1 MTGVRVGS
9 PAFFF
14 PLRTLLKKG
23 AKRRFHLRSTLG
35 PLEEG
40 GRLGRWGEGEGC
52 NAGAR
57 AAVVHYYV
65 LVRSAK
71 SRDFS

>member
-40 GRLGRWGEGEGC
+40 GAVGEVGG
-52 NAGAR
+52 GGG
-57 AAVVHYYV
+57 
-65 LVRSAK
+65 L
-71 SRDFS
+71 